1 MPARRFV
8 YCLSL
13 LCGLPLAGQAIEL
26 YRYVDNN
33 GITVISRQGVPSNV
47 IGNGYEVLNEQGRVV
62 RVVPRA
68 LTAEE
73 HRQLQEAKRQ
83 AELDRQLMRLYSHV
97 EDVDRAAARKQAELD
112 ALTGLVRRNI
122 NDLQEERSQ
131 LLNEAAN
138 QERAGRSINNQLRK
152 QIEALNQQEYRY
164 LQDIANYQQQ
174 KDEFAASFAT
184 DRARVAELLQAEQG
198 TKN

>member
-8 YCLSL
+8 YCLCL
-13 LCGLPLAGQAIEL
+13 LCSLPLATQAVEL
-26 YRYVDNN
+26 YRYVDSN

-73 HRQLQEAKRQ
+73 HLQQQEAKRQ
-83 AELDRQLMRLYSHV
+83 AEQDRQLMRLYSHV
-97 EDVDRAAARKQAELD
+97 EDVERAAARKQAELD
-112 ALTGLVRRNI
+112 ALTGLVRRNMS
-122 NDLQEERSQ
+122 DLQQDRSQ

-138 QERAGRSINNQLRK
+138 QERAGRSISDELRQ
-152 QIEALNQQEYRY
+152 QIASLNQQEQKY
-164 LQDIANYQQQ
+164 LQDIASYQRQ
-174 KDEFAASFAT
+174 KDEFAESFAR
-184 DRARVAELLQAEQG
+184 DRARVAELLQG
-198 TKN
+198 IKN

>member
-8 YCLSL
+8 YCLCL
-13 LCGLPLAGQAIEL
+13 LCSLPLAMQAVEL
-26 YRYVDNN
+26 YRYVDSN

-73 HRQLQEAKRQ
+73 HLQQQEAKRQ
-83 AELDRQLMRLYSHV
+83 AEQDRQLMRLYSHV
-97 EDVDRAAARKQAELD
+97 EDVERAAARKQAELD
-112 ALTGLVRRNI
+112 ALTGLVRRNMS
-122 NDLQEERSQ
+122 DLQQDRSQ

-138 QERAGRSINNQLRK
+138 QERAGRSISDELRQ
-152 QIEALNQQEYRY
+152 QIASLNQQEQKY
-164 LQDIANYQQQ
+164 LQDIASYQRQ
-174 KDEFAASFAT
+174 KDEFAESFAR
-184 DRARVAELLQAEQG
+184 DRARVAELLQG
-198 TKN
+198 IKN

>member
-8 YCLSL
+8 YCLCL
-13 LCGLPLAGQAIEL
+13 LCSLPLATQAVEL
-26 YRYVDNN
+26 YRYVDSN

-73 HRQLQEAKRQ
+73 HLQQQEAKRQ
-83 AELDRQLMRLYSHV
+83 AEQDRQLMRLYSHV
-97 EDVDRAAARKQAELD
+97 EDVERAAARKQAELD
-112 ALTGLVRRNI
+112 ALTGLVRRNMS
-122 NDLQEERSQ
+122 DLQQDRSQ

-138 QERAGRSINNQLRK
+138 QERAGRSISDELRQ
-152 QIEALNQQEYRY
+152 QIASLNQQEQKY
-164 LQDIANYQQQ
+164 LQDIASYQRQ
-174 KDEFAASFAT
+174 KDEFTESFAR
-184 DRARVAELLQAEQG
+184 DRARVAELLQG
-198 TKN
+198 IKN